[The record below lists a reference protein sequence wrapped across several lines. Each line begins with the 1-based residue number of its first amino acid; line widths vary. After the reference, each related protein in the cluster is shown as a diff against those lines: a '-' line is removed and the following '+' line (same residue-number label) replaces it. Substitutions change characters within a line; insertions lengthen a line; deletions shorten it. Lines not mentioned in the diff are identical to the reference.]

1 VLHSARCRQ
10 RRFER
15 PKPRSKTPPQRHA
28 RHASLIRARVGR
40 VLPLRDRLPT
50 RSFPFVNYALIA
62 ANVAVF
68 VFQLD
73 ALQSGVSE
81 VAFAQQW
88 YLIPA
93 RLFADPVG
101 AVPTIFTS
109 MFMHGSLGHIGG
121 NMLYLW
127 IFGDNVEDAMG
138 HGRYLLFYFV
148 GGSCA
153 AAAQVL
159 ADPTS
164 TLPMVGASGAI
175 AAVLAAYVFL
185 YPTSAITVINPI
197 PLLWIF
203 WGLFWSFPAWLV
215 IGEFFVVNLWDA
227 LVNKAQGGVAFMA
240 HVGGFVGGAVLY
252 NLFMSGRPRIDD
264 YARWNQ
270 WAQRRK
276 QRDGWT

>member
-1 VLHSARCRQ
+1 
-10 RRFER
+10 
-15 PKPRSKTPPQRHA
+15 
-28 RHASLIRARVGR
+28 
-40 VLPLRDRLPT
+40 VLPLRDHLPT
-50 RSFPFVNYALIA
+50 RTFPFVNYALIA

-68 VFQLD
+68 VFQLN
-73 ALQSGVSE
+73 ALQSGESE
-81 VAFAQQW
+81 VAFARQW

-93 RLFADPVG
+93 RLFDDPVG
-101 AVPTIFTS
+101 AIPTIFTS
-109 MFMHGSLGHIGG
+109 MFMHGSLGHIAG

-138 HGRYLLFYFV
+138 HARYVLFYFV
-148 GGSCA
+148 GGVCA
-153 AAAQVL
+153 ATAQIL

-175 AAVLAAYVFL
+175 ASVLAAYVFL
-185 YPTSAITVINPI
+185 YPSSPITVINPI
-197 PLLWIF
+197 PLLWLF

-252 NLFMSGRPRIDD
+252 RLFMAGRPRMDD
-264 YARWNQ
+264 YARWHQ
-270 WAQRRK
+270 WAQRRS